1 MIGGREFTQYD
12 HSSRLVFVS
21 GADNV
26 SRLDIRVGLVVKAEM
41 HPDSEKLYLE
51 TIDLGAAE
59 GPRTILS
66 GLKGLVPLEEMQG
79 RRVVCVCNLKPAK
92 LAGIESHGELLTVP
106 LSVHMP
112 PTSSAI

>member
-1 MIGGREFTQYD
+1 M
-12 HSSRLVFVS
+12 FVS

-51 TIDLGAAE
+51 TIDLGDAE

-92 LAGIESHGELLTVP
+92 LAGIESHGELLA
-106 LSVHMP
+106 VHYRFTCH
-112 PTSSAI
+112 PTCSAI